1 MSLQECLFQIETPV
15 SVCHP
20 ANRTSPG
27 HQVQGRFCKAT
38 SQIFGPLEDGSQ
50 VITQVKGPMS
60 AKERCVDSSRFAGNT
75 CSANLSVVYLPRWGR
90 KTREVQAAPRHAAT
104 PTDHVPGCPER
115 VVTPVTD
122 TRPGMAVSKKG

>member
-1 MSLQECLFQIETPV
+1 MCVTLQTVLPRVTKSRDASAKP
-15 SVCHP
+15 CHGCV
-20 ANRTSPG
+20 RT
-27 HQVQGRFCKAT
+27 
-38 SQIFGPLEDGSQ
+38 LEDESQ
-50 VITQVKGPMS
+50 VITQVKGPVS

-122 TRPGMAVSKKG
+122 TRPGMAVSKKGRGLWA